1 MFISCTKWALH
12 IFYSRSE
19 IMRRLVMPHELILG
33 FFLHHICSRQIFCLS
48 SCVTRWRS
56 TDTSISVMAFEHPLT
71 PSPTSMIDTQWRHYL
86 GTDSRL
92 LIILDCT
99 QTCVAVLLRFKTFS
113 ICYGFGLSNVN
124 WIPSTEDISLSHKYS
139 RKMFWPLIVS
149 VTKYFR
155 RMCSAWKALKAA
167 SKMGIILNSSPEA
180 FRSLPV

>member
-1 MFISCTKWALH
+1 M
-12 IFYSRSE
+12 SE
-19 IMRRLVMPHELILG
+19 IFFFWHYGHFKQQVLVFRPGLAITRSQKPTTNSAEIVRRLVMPHELILG

-155 RMCSAWKALKAA
+155 RMCSA
-167 SKMGIILNSSPEA
+167 
-180 FRSLPV
+180 